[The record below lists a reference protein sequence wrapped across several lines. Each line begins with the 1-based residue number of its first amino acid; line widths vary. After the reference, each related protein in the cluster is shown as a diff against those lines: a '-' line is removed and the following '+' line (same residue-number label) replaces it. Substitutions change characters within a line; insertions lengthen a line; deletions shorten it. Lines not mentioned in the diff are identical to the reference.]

1 MKVSEVMGK
10 PVIISPD
17 ATVKDAAKKMSELN
31 ITTLM
36 VIDINK
42 LVGILTE
49 GDISRRFAT
58 SDRLS
63 KDVCVRD
70 IMSSQLIKVE
80 ADENVEYACH
90 LMTKN
95 EIRRLPV
102 VLKGRLVGIITS
114 DYIAKHLPEIGVDS
128 FF

>member
-10 PVIISPD
+10 PIVINPD
-17 ATVKDAAKKMSELN
+17 MTVKDAARKMVELN
-31 ITTLM
+31 VTTLM
-36 VIDINK
+36 VIDSNK

-49 GDISRRFAT
+49 GDVVERFVTTDKT
-58 SDRLS
+58 S
-63 KDVCVRD
+63 KEVRVKD

-90 LMTKN
+90 IMAKN
-95 EIRRLPV
+95 KIRRLPV
-102 VLKGRLVGIITS
+102 VSKGKLIGMITS

>member
-70 IMSSQLIKVE
+70 IMSSHLIKVDD
-80 ADENVEYACH
+80 DENVEYACD

-95 EIRRLPV
+95 NIRRLPV
-102 VLKGRLVGIITS
+102 VSKGRLVGIITS

>member
-63 KDVCVRD
+63 KDVCVKD
-70 IMSSQLIKVE
+70 IMSSHLIKVE
-80 ADENVEYACH
+80 ADENVEYACS
-90 LMTKN
+90 LMAKN

-102 VLKGRLVGIITS
+102 VSKGRLVGIITS

>member
-17 ATVKDAAKKMSELN
+17 VTVKEAAKKMAELS

-36 VIDINK
+36 IIDVNK

-49 GDISRRFAT
+49 GDICRKVAT
-58 SDRLS
+58 SDRMA
-63 KDVCVRD
+63 KDVIIKD
-70 IMSSQLIKVE
+70 IMSSHLIKVE
-80 ADENVEYACH
+80 ADENVEYACS
-90 LMTKN
+90 LMAKN

-102 VLKGRLVGIITS
+102 VSKGRLVGIITS

>member
-63 KDVCVRD
+63 KDVRVKD
-70 IMSSQLIKVE
+70 IMSSHLIKVE
-80 ADENVEYACH
+80 ADENVEYACS
-90 LMTKN
+90 LMAKN
-95 EIRRLPV
+95 EIRRLPIV
-102 VLKGRLVGIITS
+102 SKGRLVGIITS
-114 DYIAKHLPEIGVDS
+114 DYIAKHLPEIGIDS

>member
-102 VLKGRLVGIITS
+102 VSKGRLVGIITS
-114 DYIAKHLPEIGVDS
+114 DYIAKHLPEIGIDS